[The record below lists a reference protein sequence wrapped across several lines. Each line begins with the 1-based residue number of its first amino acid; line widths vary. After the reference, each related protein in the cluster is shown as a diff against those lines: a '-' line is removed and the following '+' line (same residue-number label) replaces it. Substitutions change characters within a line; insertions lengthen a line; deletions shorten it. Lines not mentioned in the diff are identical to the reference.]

1 MMNQF
6 MQEDGAIERIVMNIE
21 GFVDENA
28 LIRMTEGLDAA
39 RPAVTQAAL
48 NFGFRKAMQRRQ
60 FGGNRAGGNE
70 PDGHK
75 QFIHQGNHS
84 GLIHGKSFSGATRA
98 PKSSGAKRA
107 PKSMAP
113 YTEPSTV
120 ASGTPGVHIY
130 AMGAVHL
137 LQITV
142 LNLIGLALGRI
153 PAVALG
159 RHILKPAT
167 NLL

>member
-1 MMNQF
+1 MFSSTANR
-6 MQEDGAIERIVMNIE
+6 ELE
-21 GFVDENA
+21 G
-28 LIRMTEGLDAA
+28 
-39 RPAVTQAAL
+39 QAAL
-48 NFGFRKAMQRRQ
+48 NFGFRKAMQRRL
-60 FGGNRAGGNE
+60 FDGNRVGGNE

-75 QFIHQGNHS
+75 QFIHQGNNS

-98 PKSSGAKRA
+98 PE
-107 PKSMAP
+107 SMAP

-120 ASGTPGVHIY
+120 ATGTPCVHVY

-159 RHILKPAT
+159 RHILKPAA
-167 NLL
+167 NPL

>member
-28 LIRMTEGLDAA
+28 LIRMIEGLDAA

-60 FGGNRAGGNE
+60 FDGNRVGGNE

-75 QFIHQGNHS
+75 QFNHQGNHS
-84 GLIHGKSFSGATRA
+84 GLIHGKSFAGATRA
-98 PKSSGAKRA
+98 PE
-107 PKSMAP
+107 SMTP

-120 ASGTPGVHIY
+120 ATGTPGVDIY

-159 RHILKPAT
+159 GHILKPAA
-167 NLL
+167 NPL